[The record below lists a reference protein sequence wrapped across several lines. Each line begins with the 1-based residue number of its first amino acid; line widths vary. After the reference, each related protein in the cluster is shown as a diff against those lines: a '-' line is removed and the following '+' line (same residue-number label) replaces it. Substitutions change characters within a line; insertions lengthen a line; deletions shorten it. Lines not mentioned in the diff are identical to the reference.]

1 MVSKQAEKSI
11 RQYRRFAKILSAL
24 YRSPS
29 EITNWRINL
38 FRWLVDLQG
47 TFGPKAKGTIKE
59 EFNFNGIN
67 TWKISTPN
75 SSPDRVLLYFHGGA
89 YSLGSPKSHYSLV
102 SYLADITK
110 TTVYVP
116 DYRLGPE
123 SKYPAQLEDAITVYN
138 YLLSE
143 KKYNSNQIAFGGDS
157 AGGNLA
163 LVTLLKLIDT
173 DQALPTSLALLSPWT
188 DLTGKGESYTVDM
201 ANRDLLLGPIFKRV
215 WENNDT
221 LHGFYI
227 TEGEFDPENQYMVPL
242 KGDFSK
248 SPPIMIQVG
257 SEELLLSDSES
268 LKKIL
273 DRDNCENEYFEW
285 EGMYHV
291 FHIDIRMPE
300 TISAFEQIGIFLNKH
315 LPSQTENESE
325 ININ

>member
-1 MVSKQAEKSI
+1 M
-11 RQYRRFAKILSAL
+11 L
-24 YRSPS
+24 
-29 EITNWRINL
+29 
-38 FRWLVDLQG
+38 WLV
-47 TFGPKAKGTIKE
+47 
-59 EFNFNGIN
+59 N
-67 TWKISTPN
+67 TWKIYTPN
-75 SSPDRVLLYFHGGA
+75 SNPDRVLLYFHGGA

-102 SYLADITK
+102 SYLADITR
-110 TTVYVP
+110 TTIYVP

-163 LVTLLKLIDT
+163 LVTLLKLIETKQD
-173 DQALPTSLALLSPWT
+173 LPTSLALLSPWT
-188 DLTGKGESYTVDM
+188 DLTGRGETYTAEM
-201 ANRDLLLGPIFKRV
+201 ANRDLLLGPIFKRI

-227 TEGEFDPENQYMVPL
+227 NEGEFDPENPYMVPL
-242 KGDFSK
+242 KGDFRK

-285 EGMYHV
+285 DGMYHV

-300 TISAFEQIGIFLNKH
+300 TISAFEQIGNFLNKH
-315 LPSQTENESE
+315 LPSKKNNESE

>member
-1 MVSKQAEKSI
+1 M
-11 RQYRRFAKILSAL
+11 
-24 YRSPS
+24 
-29 EITNWRINL
+29 
-38 FRWLVDLQG
+38 
-47 TFGPKAKGTIKE
+47 
-59 EFNFNGIN
+59 
-67 TWKISTPN
+67 
-75 SSPDRVLLYFHGGA
+75 YFHGGA

-163 LVTLLKLIDT
+163 LVTLLKLIETKQD
-173 DQALPTSLALLSPWT
+173 LPTSLALLSPWT
-188 DLTGKGESYTVDM
+188 DLTGKGETYTAEM
-201 ANRDLLLGPIFKRV
+201 ANRDLLLGPIFKRI

-227 TEGEFDPENQYMVPL
+227 NEGEFDPENPYMVPL
-242 KGDFSK
+242 KGDFRK

-285 EGMYHV
+285 DGMYHV

-300 TISAFEQIGIFLNKH
+300 TISAFEQIGNFLNKH
-315 LPSQTENESE
+315 LPSKTNNETE